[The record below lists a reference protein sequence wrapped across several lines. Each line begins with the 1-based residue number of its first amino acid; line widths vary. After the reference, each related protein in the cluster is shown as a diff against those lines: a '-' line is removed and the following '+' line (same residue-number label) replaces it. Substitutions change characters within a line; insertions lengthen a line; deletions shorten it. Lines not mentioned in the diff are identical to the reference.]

1 MAVKKV
7 RAAILGFGGMG
18 HCHAA
23 QYAKQKNVRLVA
35 VCDIDQKQLETAE
48 MSINLG
54 NTGKTDMSSLNK
66 YLSYGELIKNE
77 ALDFIDICLPTD
89 LHAEYSIRAL
99 KDGFNVLCEK
109 PMALNV
115 RDCDKMIA
123 AAEKSGKLLMIAQC
137 LRFNRDFE
145 YVRETVKNGSLGKLI
160 RLSLHRA
167 GGMPG
172 GWFRDVSRSGG
183 ALMDLHIHDLD
194 YVLSL
199 LGKPQYVACFGNTI
213 KSGGIDDLTANMVY
227 ADGVTVGAES
237 SWARGTFNGTM
248 SAMFEQGTI
257 ELGCGLK
264 IYRIDQPTEEVKFDV
279 KNDNMYFNEI
289 AYFAECVKNKVQP
302 ERCLPASTRETIRMI
317 IEEIRSANAGGKK
330 IIIK

>member
-1 MAVKKV
+1 MAVKKL

-227 ADGVTVGAES
+227 ADGVTVGASVSAGQTIGAVGETARIEIGEEAHLHFEIES
-237 SWARGTFNGTM
+237 DGKQADPLSYISKESYEASLTM
-248 SAMFEQGTI
+248 DQAFE
-257 ELGCGLK
+257 
-264 IYRIDQPTEEVKFDV
+264 
-279 KNDNMYFNEI
+279 
-289 AYFAECVKNKVQP
+289 
-302 ERCLPASTRETIRMI
+302 S
-317 IEEIRSANAGGKK
+317 
-330 IIIK
+330 